1 MKMEMDLNS
10 IISIVSS
17 VGFPIVCC
25 IVMFKIYREDL
36 RKMQESIDNNTMVIH
51 ELLQAL
57 KGVTKK

>member
-1 MKMEMDLNS
+1 MEMDLNS

-57 KGVTKK
+57 KGVAKK

>member
-1 MKMEMDLNS
+1 MEMDLNS

-57 KGVTKK
+57 KGVSKK

>member
-1 MKMEMDLNS
+1 MEMDINS
-10 IISIVSS
+10 IISIISS

-25 IVMFKIYREDL
+25 IIMFKIYREDL

-51 ELLQAL
+51 ELLQTL

>member
-1 MKMEMDLNS
+1 MEMDLNS